1 MGEEEVSMD
10 ALVVKYSVGGLYCGF
25 VSAFLTRLKALR
37 VGVGRPWPH
46 VQ

>member
-1 MGEEEVSMD
+1 MD
-10 ALVVKYSVGGLYCGF
+10 ASVVKYSVGGLYCGGF